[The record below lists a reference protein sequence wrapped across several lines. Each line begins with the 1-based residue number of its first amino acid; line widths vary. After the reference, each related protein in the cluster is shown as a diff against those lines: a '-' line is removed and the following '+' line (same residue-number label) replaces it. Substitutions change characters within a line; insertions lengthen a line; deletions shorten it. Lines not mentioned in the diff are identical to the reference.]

1 MLVPGERIHN
11 ALKED
16 YQAMHNMI
24 YAKMPEYEEIIGYL
38 CKLEEEVHE
47 LEQQEWQFT
56 IFEIGNMINNYWG
69 NIENGSKANIK
80 QKK

>member
-1 MLVPGERIHN
+1 MLVPGERIHK

-47 LEQQEWQFT
+47 LE
-56 IFEIGNMINNYWG
+56 
-69 NIENGSKANIK
+69 
-80 QKK
+80 